1 MFNFIGCGFS
11 TNDKPEEVKSK
22 SQIEYKLQPKNNTI
36 NDTKKIEKYSETE
49 ILNLIVGKY
58 IASECTFES
67 IIQT

>member
-1 MFNFIGCGFS
+1 MA
-11 TNDKPEEVKSK
+11 V
-22 SQIEYKLQPKNNTI
+22 LQPKNNTI